1 MPKPGLRKINRYSE
15 SFKATAV
22 KLAQMRGVLKQDVA
36 ESLDIHPFMLSR
48 WIKEVREGKI
58 VAKGKDVKI
67 DSDTITELKRLKKL
81 EKDYKRLQ
89 MEHSLLKKAI
99 RFCSELKQTSS
110 ASSSRTGKNGR
121 SK

>member
-15 SFKATAV
+15 NFKATAV
-22 KLAQMRGVLKQDVA
+22 KLAHLKGVLKQDVA

-58 VAKGKDVKI
+58 VAKGKDVKL
-67 DSDTITELKRLKKL
+67 DTDTVSELKRLKKL
-81 EKDYKRLQ
+81 EK
-89 MEHSLLKKAI
+89 EHQLLKIKHELLKKAI
-99 RFCSELKQTSS
+99 RFCSEQKQTSS
-110 ASSSRTGKNGR
+110 ASSNRTGKDGQ

>member
-1 MPKPGLRKINRYSE
+1 MARSGLRKVNRYSE

-22 KLAQMRGVLKQDVA
+22 KLAHVKGILIKDVA

-58 VAKGKDVKI
+58 VAKGNKVEL
-67 DSDTITELKRLKKL
+67 DSNTVTELKRLRKL
-81 EKDYKRLQ
+81 EKDHEQLK

-99 RFCSELKQTSS
+99 RFCSEQKQKSS
-110 ASSSRTGKNGR
+110 ASSSRTGKNGQ

>member
-1 MPKPGLRKINRYSE
+1 MPKPGLRKINKYSE
-15 SFKATAV
+15 VFKATAV
-22 KLAQMRGVLKQDVA
+22 KLSQLKGVLIQDVA

-58 VAKGKDVKI
+58 VSKGKKVSLDPK
-67 DSDTITELKRLKKL
+67 TTRELKRLKKL

-89 MEHSLLKKAI
+89 MEHELLKKAI
-99 RFCSELKQTSS
+99 RFCSEQKQISS
-110 ASSSRTGKNGR
+110 ATLNRTGKTTP

>member
-1 MPKPGLRKINRYSE
+1 MAKSGLRKVNRYSE

-22 KLAQMRGVLKQDVA
+22 KLAHVKGILIKDVA

-58 VAKGKDVKI
+58 VAKGKKVEL
-67 DSDTITELKRLKKL
+67 DSDTVTELRRLRKL
-81 EKDYKRLQ
+81 EKEHERLK
-89 MEHSLLKKAI
+89 MEHALLKKAI
-99 RFCSELKQTSS
+99 RFCSEQKQTSS
-110 ASSSRTGKNGR
+110 ASSSRTGKPGR

>member
-22 KLAQMRGVLKQDVA
+22 KLAHLKGVLKQDVA

-58 VAKGKDVKI
+58 VAKGEKVEL
-67 DSDTITELKRLKKL
+67 DSDTVTELKRLRKL
-81 EKDYKRLQ
+81 EKDYERLK

-99 RFCSELKQTSS
+99 RFCSEQKQTSS
-110 ASSSRTGKNGR
+110 ASSSRTEKNGQ

>member
-1 MPKPGLRKINRYSE
+1 MAKSGLRKVNRYSE

-22 KLAQMRGVLKQDVA
+22 KLAHVKGILIKDVA

-58 VAKGKDVKI
+58 VAKGKKVEL
-67 DSDTITELKRLKKL
+67 DSNTVTELKRLRKL
-81 EKDYKRLQ
+81 EKDHERLKV
-89 MEHSLLKKAI
+89 EHSLLKKAI
-99 RFCSELKQTSS
+99 RFCSEQKQKSS

-121 SK
+121 LK

>member
-15 SFKATAV
+15 TFKATAV
-22 KLAQMRGVLKQDVA
+22 KLANLKGVLKQDVA

-58 VAKGKDVKI
+58 VAKGKKVEL
-67 DSDTITELKRLKKL
+67 DSETVTELKRLKKL
-81 EKDYKRLQ
+81 EKDYERLK
-89 MEHSLLKKAI
+89 MEHALLKKAI
-99 RFCSELKQTSS
+99 RFCSEQKQTSS

>member
-22 KLAQMRGVLKQDVA
+22 KLAHLKGVLKQDVA

-58 VAKGKDVKI
+58 VAKGKDIKI

-99 RFCSELKQTSS
+99 RFCSEQKQTSS
-110 ASSSRTGKNGR
+110 VSSSRAKKHGR

>member
-15 SFKATAV
+15 TFKATAV
-22 KLAQMRGVLKQDVA
+22 KLATMKGVLKQDVA

-58 VAKGKDVKI
+58 VAKGKKVEL
-67 DSDTITELKRLKKL
+67 DSETVTELKRLKKL
-81 EKDYKRLQ
+81 EKEHERLKL
-89 MEHSLLKKAI
+89 EHALLKKAI
-99 RFCSELKQTSS
+99 RFCSEQKQTSS
-110 ASSSRTGKNGR
+110 ASSSRTGKQGR

>member
-22 KLAQMRGVLKQDVA
+22 KLAHMKGVLKQDVA

-110 ASSSRTGKNGR
+110 ASSNRTGKTGR

>member
-15 SFKATAV
+15 TFKATAV
-22 KLAQMRGVLKQDVA
+22 KLATMKGVLKQDVA

-58 VAKGKDVKI
+58 VAKGKKVEL
-67 DSDTITELKRLKKL
+67 DSETVTELKRLKKL
-81 EKDYKRLQ
+81 EKEHERLKL
-89 MEHSLLKKAI
+89 EHALLKKAI
-99 RFCSELKQTSS
+99 RFCSEQKQTSS
-110 ASSSRTGKNGR
+110 ASSSRTGKHGR

>member
-1 MPKPGLRKINRYSE
+1 MPKPGLRKINKYSE
-15 SFKATAV
+15 VFKATAV
-22 KLAQMRGVLKQDVA
+22 KLSQLNGVLIQDVA

-58 VAKGKDVKI
+58 VAKGKKVSLDPK
-67 DSDTITELKRLKKL
+67 TTRELKRLKQL

-89 MEHSLLKKAI
+89 MEHELLKKAI
-99 RFCSELKQTSS
+99 RFCSEQKQTSS
-110 ASSSRTGKNGR
+110 ATSNRTGKPTP

>member
-15 SFKATAV
+15 TFKATAV
-22 KLAQMRGVLKQDVA
+22 KLANLKGVLKQDVA

-58 VAKGKDVKI
+58 VAKGKKVEL
-67 DSDTITELKRLKKL
+67 DSETVTELKRLKKL
-81 EKDYKRLQ
+81 EKDYERLR
-89 MEHSLLKKAI
+89 MEHALLKKAI
-99 RFCSELKQTSS
+99 RFCSEQKQTSS

-121 SK
+121 SN

>member
-15 SFKATAV
+15 TFKATAV
-22 KLAQMRGVLKQDVA
+22 KLANLKGVLKQDVA

-58 VAKGKDVKI
+58 VAKGKKVEL
-67 DSDTITELKRLKKL
+67 DSETVTELKRLKKL
-81 EKDYKRLQ
+81 EKDYERLK
-89 MEHSLLKKAI
+89 MEHALLKKAI
-99 RFCSELKQTSS
+99 RFCSEQKQTSS
-110 ASSSRTGKNGR
+110 ASLSRTGKNGR

>member
-89 MEHSLLKKAI
+89 LEHSLLKKAI
-99 RFCSELKQTSS
+99 RFCSELKQKSS
-110 ASSSRTGKNGR
+110 ASSNRTGKNGR